1 LTLSRF
7 CHIIVRLNTKLTRET
22 KMSST
27 VLLNADMQPV
37 SLLPLSTVDW
47 QEAIRYL
54 VLDKVEVLA
63 WHEDWVVRSARWETY
78 VPAVIMLKEYQKPK
92 HTMRLSKRNVFL
104 RDEYVCQY
112 CGHEVVEG
120 SATLDHIHPISLG
133 GKTTWENSTT
143 ACKPCNYK
151 KANKTGLR
159 PMRAPYKPH
168 FWDLV
173 EKRKKRGYH
182 IQHPSWNTF
191 LNVS

>member
-1 LTLSRF
+1 MSTL
-7 CHIIVRLNTKLTRET
+7 
-22 KMSST
+22 
-27 VLLNADMQPV
+27 LLNADMQPV

-47 QEAIRYL
+47 QEAIRYM

-63 WHEDWVVRSARWETY
+63 WYEDWIVHSANWETH

-92 HTMRLSKRNVFL
+92 STMRLSKRNVFL
-104 RDEYVCQY
+104 RDQYQCQY
-112 CGHEVVEG
+112 CSVEVTDAT
-120 SATLDHIHPISLG
+120 ATLDHVLPVSKG

-151 KANKTGLR
+151 KAAYVGKMKPKLT
-159 PMRAPYKPH
+159 PYKPH

-182 IQHPSWNTF
+182 VGHPSWADF
-191 LNVS
+191 LV